1 MAGFL
6 IKPQS
11 GVIFFIMAIILG
23 RKGKS
28 EQLFDTNQKRIV
40 VTEIHTSPCF
50 IVNLVERRKDYLTV
64 CLAQGSIKKNNKP
77 LQGQLKKA
85 GIKTPLRFLKEMS
98 LPMNNISK
106 EEQDGK
112 IVYKLNDK
120 PLKLGMEVKPSD
132 FFKKDDLINVTGNSK
147 GKGFQGVVRRHKFA
161 GGPRTHGQS
170 DRERAPGSIGSTT
183 TPGRVLKGKRMAG
196 KMGNVR
202 VTVKNL
208 KVVAADDKNLLVA
221 GLVPGGTGSLLQ
233 INSV

>member
-1 MAGFL
+1 MTA
-6 IKPQS
+6 
-11 GVIFFIMAIILG
+11 ILG
-23 RKGKS
+23 EKNSQTQVFNAKG
-28 EQLFDTNQKRIV
+28 DRV
-40 VTEIHTSPCF
+40 PVTKINTHPCF
-50 IVNLVERRKDYLTV
+50 LVD
-64 CLAQGSIKKNNKP
+64 IKWPETTGTCAIQLGFGQTKNIAKSKV
-77 LQGQLKKA
+77 GQYNKA
-85 GIKTPLRFLKEMS
+85 GIKTPLRHLKEIRFD
-98 LPMNNISK
+98 PENKKIQK
-106 EEQDGK
+106 IEDGK
-112 IVYKLNDK
+112 KVVIQI
-120 PLKLGMEVKPSD
+120 GEVKFFIGDEFKPSLL
-132 FFKKDDLINVTGNSK
+132 FKAGDIVKVSAKSK

-170 DRERAPGSIGSTT
+170 DRERAPGSISSTT